1 MNPLKSGDIAP
12 KFSLPEQDGEQVNLT
27 DFQ

>member
-1 MNPLKSGDIAP
+1 MTPLKAGDVAP
-12 KFSLPEQDGEQVNLT
+12 KFSLLDQDGEQVNLT